1 MSVSRRQFIKGSAAI
16 AGAAAFV
23 PTALQRALASSV
35 ASRPAA
41 QVPAGERTL
50 VVVQMAGGNDG
61 LNTIIPAN
69 DDRYYELRPLLAQP
83 AGDVLP
89 LDASVGLHRVL
100 APFKELWDE
109 GALAAVEGVG
119 YPDPSFSHFQS
130 MDTWQTADPSGRTFE
145 GWLGRYLEGIAAEQ
159 SGRVQSLSV
168 GRKLPRAFWSHRV
181 SVPMVRNIES
191 YRLQPDPKDRID
203 ARGRDLVLAGLY
215 TSSPDT
221 LPYGALLAG
230 TLEAAQ
236 SSSAALQE
244 AHSAYTPQAEYPDT
258 PLANGLRLLAEAITG
273 DDIGLRVGHVRI
285 GGFDTHASQ
294 VGDHEALLTDVA
306 GSIRAFYRDLQAH
319 GRDRNVVIMT
329 WSEFGRRVTENASSG
344 TDHGSAGPMF
354 VVGTPIKGGLYGE
367 RPSLGDLER
376 NNLKFTTDFRSVYAT
391 VLEDWLGAP
400 SELLLGGRYER
411 LPFLRPEAVAS

>member
-1 MSVSRRQFIKGSAAI
+1 MAV
-16 AGAAAFV
+16 AGAAALAPMALDRAVAASIEGRAAAKV
-23 PTALQRALASSV
+23 PT
-35 ASRPAA
+35 
-41 QVPAGERTL
+41 GERTL

-83 AGDVLP
+83 AGDVLA
-89 LDASVGLHRVL
+89 LDTSVGLHRVL
-100 APFKELWDE
+100 GPFKELWDE
-109 GALAAVEGVG
+109 GVLGAVEGVG

-130 MDTWQTADPSGRTFE
+130 MDTWQTTDPAGRTFE
-145 GWLGRYLEGIAAEQ
+145 GWLGRYLEGIAPEQ
-159 SGRVQSLSV
+159 EDGVQSLSV
-168 GRKLPRAFWSHRV
+168 GRSLPRSLWSHRV
-181 SVPMVRNIES
+181 SVPMVGSIEA
-191 YRLQPDPKDRID
+191 YRLQPDPRDRTD
-203 ARGRDLVLAGLY
+203 ARGRTRALMGLY
-215 TSSPDT
+215 ATGPGAT
-221 LPYGALLAG
+221 PYGGLLES

-244 AHSAYTPQAEYPDT
+244 AHAGYTAQAEYPDT
-258 PLANGLRLLAEAITG
+258 QLGSGLRLLAEAISG
-273 DDIGLRVGHVRI
+273 DVGLRVGHVRI

-294 VGDHEALLTDVA
+294 VGDHERLLSDVA
-306 GSIRAFYRDLQAH
+306 ESIRAFYRDLQAH
-319 GRDRNVVIMT
+319 GRDGNVVIMT

-411 LPFLRPEAVAS
+411 LPFLRTEAMAR

>member
-1 MSVSRRQFIKGSAAI
+1 LSVSRRQFIKGSAAI
-16 AGAAAFV
+16 AGAAVFV

-35 ASRPAA
+35 AGRPAA

-130 MDTWQTADPSGRTFE
+130 MDTWQTADPSGRAFE

-168 GRKLPRAFWSHRV
+168 GRKLPRALWSHRV
-181 SVPMVRNIES
+181 SVPMVRKIES

-203 ARGRDLVLAGLY
+203 ARGRDPALAGLY

-244 AHSAYTPQAEYPDT
+244 AHAAYTPLAAYPDSR
-258 PLANGLRLLAEAITG
+258 LGNELRLLAEAITG
-273 DDIGLRVGHVRI
+273 GIGVRVGHVRI

-294 VGDHEALLTDVA
+294 VGDHERLLTEVA
-306 GSIRAFYRDLQAH
+306 AAIHAFYRDLQAH

-354 VVGTPIKGGLYGE
+354 VVGTPVKGGLYGE
-367 RPSLGDLER
+367 RPSLVDLER

-400 SELLLGGRYER
+400 SELVLGGRHER
-411 LPFLRPEAVAS
+411 LPFLRPEAVAG